1 MLKRFLIIAALF
13 LATFAF
19 AAQAQL
25 KPGSFGIGAN
35 FGGSNPYAMVHYAL
49 SDNMELGAGLGLSS
63 VSYDYESDDE
73 PDSESTLHFVA
84 IGKYFLDRGR
94 DVSPYIGASLNYSS
108 YPGEEREYYEN
119 YSKSSFGLGAFFGGE
134 VFLAKQFAVY
144 AQIGLG
150 YSMYNVSY
158 ETQSGDD
165 HTNSRTTI
173 SLDGSS
179 IGAVFFF

>member
-1 MLKRFLIIAALF
+1 MFKRLSIFVALLF
-13 LATFAF
+13 VAF
-19 AAQAQL
+19 AVTAQAQL

-35 FGGSNPYAMVHYAL
+35 FSSYSPYAMVHYAL

-63 VSYDYESDDE
+63 VSYDYENEDSE

-94 DVSPYIGASLNYSS
+94 DVSPYVGARIGYSS
-108 YPGEEREYYEN
+108 YPGESEYYED
-119 YSKSSFGLGAFFGGE
+119 YSRTNFSIGALFGGQ

-144 AQIGLG
+144 ANIGLG
-150 YSMYNVSY
+150 YSMLSENY
-158 ETQSGDD
+158 ESQGGDD
-165 HTNSRTTI
+165 ATNSKTTI